1 MAKDISSFI
10 IRLLIFSSILF
21 GIHFYIIYE
30 FFVVK
35 LYMPLYAIYIFNTLL
50 VFLVYS
56 ILNYKN
62 KQGSKKMYQLFLG
75 LTILKMALSIIFLL
89 PVIIGKSDY
98 TQLEILNFF
107 IPYFLFLTFE
117 IFSINNFLQKS

>member
-1 MAKDISSFI
+1 MAKNTSAFI
-10 IRLLIFSSILF
+10 IRLLLFSSVLF
-21 GIHFYIIYE
+21 GIHFYIIHE
-30 FFVVK
+30 FFDGK
-35 LYMPLYAIYIFNTLL
+35 LYIPLYAIYIFNTFL

-62 KQGSKKMYQLFLG
+62 KRGSKKMYQLFLG

>member
-1 MAKDISSFI
+1 MTKDFNVFT
-10 IRLLIFSSILF
+10 IRLLLFSLVLF
-21 GIHFYIIYE
+21 AIHFYLIHE
-30 FFVVK
+30 FFEGK
-35 LYMPLYAIYIFNTLL
+35 LYIPLYVIYIFNTLL
-50 VFLVYS
+50 VFLVFS

-75 LTILKMALSIIFLL
+75 LTILKMVLAIVFLL
-89 PVIIGKSDY
+89 PVILGKSDY
-98 TQLEILNFF
+98 AQLEILNFF

>member
-30 FFVVK
+30 FFVIK
-35 LYMPLYAIYIFNTLL
+35 LYIPLYAIYIFNTLL

-89 PVIIGKSDY
+89 PVILGKSDHV
-98 TQLEILNFF
+98 QLEILNFF

>member
-30 FFVVK
+30 FFDK
-35 LYMPLYAIYIFNTLL
+35 KIYIPLYVIYIFNILL

-89 PVIIGKSDY
+89 PVILGKSDHV
-98 TQLEILNFF
+98 QLEILNFF

>member
-1 MAKDISSFI
+1 MSKDTSAFV
-10 IRLLIFSSILF
+10 IRLLIFSSVLF

-30 FFVVK
+30 FFDGE
-35 LYMPLYAIYIFNTLL
+35 LYIPLYAIYSFNTLL

-75 LTILKMALSIIFLL
+75 LTILKMALSIVFLL
-89 PVIIGKSDY
+89 PVIFGKSDN